1 MPGAATEGVYFA
13 GGTAG
18 PRKSDLVYHFV
29 KRRIILGEYAVMK
42 SLAEHRLSAEL
53 GCSQSTVREAL
64 MRLEQEGFVTRR
76 GYQGTMVSVTS
87 LAEAA
92 QMVRIRLIIER
103 SVARE
108 LAQGIFPGDRKS
120 LFEITERMDSA
131 RSENDYYAC
140 SELDRQFHTNL
151 LKAADMKAL
160 IPIVLRCSHY
170 IHRFT
175 LSRAN
180 RATQHRIRADL
191 GAAHREL
198 LECIIDGTPDQAE
211 QAVIDHIKNILEQG
225 EPSLLH
231 AVTDGATALISDIVN
246 NGR

>member
-1 MPGAATEGVYFA
+1 MPSTAADGVFFA
-13 GGTAG
+13 GQAAG
-18 PRKSDLVYHFV
+18 PRKTDLVYHYV
-29 KRRIILGEYAVMK
+29 KRRIILGEYTVMK
-42 SLAEHRLSAEL
+42 FLAEHKLATEL

-103 SVARE
+103 SAARS
-108 LAQGIFPGDRKS
+108 LAQGIFPGDRKT
-120 LFEITERMDSA
+120 LFEITEQMDSA
-131 RSENDYYAC
+131 RSENNYYAC

-151 LKAADMKAL
+151 LKAAGVEAL

-175 LSRAN
+175 LSRVN
-180 RATQHRIRADL
+180 RGTQHSVRADL
-191 GAAHREL
+191 GTAHREL
-198 LECIIDGTPDQAE
+198 LDCIAEGTPAQAE
-211 QAVIDHIKNILEQG
+211 QAVIDHIKNILQDG
-225 EPSLLH
+225 APSLLH
-231 AVTDGATALISDIVN
+231 AVADGATALISDLAD
-246 NGR
+246 NG